1 MSENELSTGEC
12 ATLACLLEVTAPK
25 PGNVHRGADFEN
37 LTFWDFVASAV
48 AIGPVMQRAAGQ
60 SLGQTVLEGSR
71 ATRSA
76 VATNTNLGTVLLIA
90 PLATVARGTDLAD
103 GIQKVL
109 QGLDADDSRLVYE
122 AIRLAE
128 PGGLGKTDQHDI
140 ADPAP
145 TDLIAAM
152 RTGADHDLVAR
163 QYTNGFSQVLGE
175 VVAWLRGP
183 IAPVMMIA
191 LLAAGFHHLQLGLA
205 EVVEDYVHNEA
216 ANSPSLSPSRGARRS
231 RPWSLSSLSCASPL
245 GRNSCPS
252 LIKSS
257 TIISTSS
264 SSAPAARACARPWA

>member
-1 MSENELSTGEC
+1 
-12 ATLACLLEVTAPK
+12 
-25 PGNVHRGADFEN
+25 
-37 LTFWDFVASAV
+37 
-48 AIGPVMQRAAGQ
+48 
-60 SLGQTVLEGSR
+60 VLEGSR

-175 VVAWLRGP
+175 VVAWLAEGLGDGWALDTTILHVQMRMMSQYGDSL
-183 IAPVMMIA
+183 IARKCGEPVSRQSAERATRVLESGTPQDETYHAAMGDLDFWLRSDGHRRNPGTTADLI
-191 LLAAGFHHLQLGLA
+191 AAGLFVALREGIIK
-205 EVVEDYVHNEA
+205 
-216 ANSPSLSPSRGARRS
+216 
-231 RPWSLSSLSCASPL
+231 RPVRM
-245 GRNSCPS
+245 G
-252 LIKSS
+252 IQG
-257 TIISTSS
+257 
-264 SSAPAARACARPWA
+264 